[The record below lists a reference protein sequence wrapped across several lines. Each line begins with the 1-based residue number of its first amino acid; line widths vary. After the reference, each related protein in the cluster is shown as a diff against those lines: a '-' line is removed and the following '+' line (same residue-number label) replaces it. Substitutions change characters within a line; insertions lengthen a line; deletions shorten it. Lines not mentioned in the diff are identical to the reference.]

1 MHLHNTSRERYR
13 EHRTLFRDDRVR
25 GLDLPIHLHCDEE
38 MSEACPFRQWAPK
51 LKSEPARNFWIECEG
66 CGRQHREEQAHQTCV
81 SWHNFLRLY
90 RSKETKAWR
99 PEGTTE
105 DYLSI
110 GPESRLYEPV
120 RRWLWRRVR
129 RYVKRRDGGRCTEC
143 GIEVKGRRVPYEIHH
158 IVPRS
163 RGAPRH
169 PANLRTLCSKC
180 HMKYTKEL
188 REENVV
194 RQRRDRAIS
203 GRATKEHSPGKG
215 S

>member
-1 MHLHNTSRERYR
+1 
-13 EHRTLFRDDRVR
+13 
-25 GLDLPIHLHCDEE
+25 

-51 LKSEPARNFWIECEG
+51 LKSEPARNFWIECA
-66 CGRQHREEQAHQTCV
+66 RAAWQAAPGGAGT
-81 SWHNFLRLY
+81 SDLRLVAQLPEALPL
-90 RSKETKAWR
+90 KETKAWR

-163 RGAPRH
+163 RGGTEH

>member
-1 MHLHNTSRERYR
+1 MLR
-13 EHRTLFRDDRVR
+13 
-25 GLDLPIHLHCDEE
+25 
-38 MSEACPFRQWAPK
+38 
-51 LKSEPARNFWIECEG
+51 
-66 CGRQHREEQAHQTCV
+66 V

-110 GPESRLYEPV
+110 GPESGLYEPV

-163 RGAPRH
+163 RGGTEH